1 MPSIRQYIAPETAC
15 LIEQTD
21 LHTGEVT
28 TFTVYRTY
36 IDDDFTQPSPN
47 PDLAPRQVIQ
57 GAVDRGWVE
66 LDGISFWTLVDGKP
80 GPWEVDAVAR

>member
-36 IDDDFTQPSPN
+36 IDDDFTQPSPYQ
-47 PDLAPRQVIQ
+47 PRL
-57 GAVDRGWVE
+57 GAEAGDTGR
-66 LDGISFWTLVDGKP
+66 
-80 GPWEVDAVAR
+80 R